1 MRKMVAHFW
10 RDERGAVVA
19 GEWVFVATILVLGAV
34 TGAVI
39 ARHAALAEPADPPAA
54 VGR

>member
-1 MRKMVAHFW
+1 MRKLLAQFR

-39 ARHAALAEPADPPAA
+39 ARHAALAESAA
-54 VGR
+54 RAALSR